1 MAPMAA
7 RADYSICT
15 KAVRSQ
21 VYFITDVDT
30 DWGGRPYDRFEVV
43 NDGREYDLYVI
54 KNTCKVIEKV
64 INGRRNRYIK

>member
-30 DWGGRPYDRFEVV
+30 DWGGVPTTVLRLSTMVENMIYMSSKILAKLSKR
-43 NDGREYDLYVI
+43 
-54 KNTCKVIEKV
+54 
-64 INGRRNRYIK
+64 